1 MIDWINERSNQIT
14 EDFDLPITDVNL
26 VTFLIKV
33 YSLCLSTNK
42 YFYRSLPTLILNHLD
57 LSTVSSCKTI
67 QVIVDEYRIKNRMFK
82 QLFNHC
88 LH

>member
-33 YSLCLSTNK
+33 YLS
-42 YFYRSLPTLILNHLD
+42 FFLLF
-57 LSTVSSCKTI
+57 STFI
-67 QVIVDEYRIKNRMFK
+67 DHY
-82 QLFNHC
+82 L
-88 LH
+88 L